1 MRPKTQTL
9 VDDRIIIT
17 RITDFLLFFFF
28 WKLRTLALL

>member
-1 MRPKTQTL
+1 MRPKKQTL

-28 WKLRTLALL
+28 WKVIPLALL